1 MKYFLKITFLLTFLF
16 VCHFA
21 LPSNSQN
28 INKIIDDFT
37 DNPEMRWQFY
47 TDQVMGGVSE
57 GGASVRIDSEGPYV
71 RLEGLVSTANNG
83 GFIQI
88 RRNVSKGSKSAEG
101 ILLKVRGNGENY
113 YIHVN
118 TSETIFLPQQY
129 RFYYQAKFPTSKEW
143 NEIKLPFS
151 TAFKRSN
158 SQISK
163 YFTGENVRTVGLL
176 AYGKDHNALLE
187 VKYLSFYHTT
197 PVTPPKNPSYLDTN
211 FKKISNDAKEIN

>member
-1 MKYFLKITFLLTFLF
+1 MKYFFKITFLLTFLF
-16 VCHFA
+16 ISHFS
-21 LPSNSQN
+21 LPSNSQD

-37 DNPEMRWQFY
+37 DSPERRWQFY

-57 GGASVRIDSEGPYV
+57 GRASVRLDSEGPYV

-88 RRNVSKGSKSAEG
+88 RRNISEGSKGAEG

-113 YIHVN
+113 FIHVN

-129 RFYYQAKFPTSKEW
+129 RFYYQADFPTSKEW
-143 NEIKLPFS
+143 NEVKLPFS
-151 TAFKRSN
+151 KAFKRSN
-158 SQISK
+158 PQISK
-163 YFTGENVRTVGLL
+163 YFSGENVRTIGLL

-187 VKYLSFYHTT
+187 VKYLSFY
-197 PVTPPKNPSYLDTN
+197 
-211 FKKISNDAKEIN
+211 

>member
-16 VCHFA
+16 IFNFT

-37 DNPEMRWQFY
+37 DNPEKTWQFY
-47 TDQVMGGVSE
+47 TDQVMGGASE
-57 GGASVRIDSEGPYV
+57 GSASIRKDSEGPYV

-83 GFIQI
+83 GFVQI
-88 RRNVSKGSKSAEG
+88 RRNVNGGSKGAEG

-113 YIHVN
+113 FIHLN

-129 RFYYQAKFPTSKEW
+129 RFYYQADFPTSKEW
-143 NEIKLPFS
+143 NVVKLPFS

-163 YFTGENVRTVGLL
+163 YFNGENVRTIGLL

-187 VKYLSFYHTT
+187 VKYLSFY
-197 PVTPPKNPSYLDTN
+197 
-211 FKKISNDAKEIN
+211 

>member
-1 MKYFLKITFLLTFLF
+1 MKYFLKITSLLF
-16 VCHFA
+16 VFA
-21 LPSNSQN
+21 FPSNSQN

-37 DNPEMRWQFY
+37 DNPERRWQFY
-47 TDQVMGGVSE
+47 TDQVMGGVSV
-57 GGASVRIDSEGPYV
+57 GRASIRSDSEGPYV

-88 RRNVSKGSKSAEG
+88 RRNVSEGSSDFQG
-101 ILLKVRGNGENY
+101 IILKVRGNGENY

-129 RFYYQAKFPTSKEW
+129 RYYYQADFPTFEEW
-143 NEIKLPFS
+143 NEVKLPFL

-158 SQISK
+158 PQMSK
-163 YFTGENVRTVGLL
+163 YFSGETVRTIGFL

-187 VKYLSFYHTT
+187 IKYLSFY
-197 PVTPPKNPSYLDTN
+197 
-211 FKKISNDAKEIN
+211 